1 MLHKPGKAMNK
12 TRLAGRGIRA
22 IVSLFLLFAWPSQAS
37 ELEPA
42 PALEDLFSA
51 VSGSVVLV
59 RTWER
64 MVIAR
69 DGIALVPITDL
80 GSGVL
85 ISKDGDVLTAAHL
98 VQVADVVE
106 VEFVDGTTVDAT
118 VVTSEPTADLALL
131 QLKRVPEAAVIARMG
146 DSDAVRVGQRVFV
159 IGAPYGLSHTL
170 TVGHVSARHPTGTPG
185 LPFNLAELFQAD
197 VAIHRGNSGG
207 PMFNMNGEV
216 IGIVSYF
223 LSQSGTF
230 EGVGFA
236 VTSNSIGE
244 LLLARR
250 LPWSGIS
257 VFSLDRTLAEIF
269 NLPQEAG
276 LLVQRVAEGSP
287 GARLGLLPS
296 YLPAKIGKHELML
309 GGDIILEVEGIP
321 VGTIES
327 YLQLRQRLTEIET
340 GHSVTVKVLRHGRV
354 IELSTAFEE

>member
-1 MLHKPGKAMNK
+1 MLHKAGKTLNGTPVTWK
-12 TRLAGRGIRA
+12 SIRA
-22 IVSLFLLFAWPSQAS
+22 IVFLFLLFAWPGQAS
-37 ELEPA
+37 EPE
-42 PALEDLFSA
+42 PALEDLVGA
-51 VSGSVVLV
+51 VSESVVLV

-98 VQVADVVE
+98 VQVADVVG
-106 VEFVDGTTVDAT
+106 VEFADGTTVGAK

-131 QLKRVPEAAVIARMG
+131 RLERVPEGAMIARMG

-170 TVGHVSARHPTGTPG
+170 TVGHVSARHPPGTPG
-185 LPFNLAELFQAD
+185 LPFNLAEFFQAD

-216 IGIVSYF
+216 IGIVSYI
-223 LSQSGTF
+223 LTQSGAF

-236 VTSNSIGE
+236 VTSNSIEE

-269 NLPQEAG
+269 NLPQETG

-309 GGDIILEVEGIP
+309 GGDIILEVDGFP

-327 YLQLRQRLTEIET
+327 YLSLRQHLAEIEKGQT
-340 GHSVTVKVLRHGRV
+340 ITVKVLRHGRV
-354 IELSTAFEE
+354 IELATVFEE